1 MRKYKSAGLAQLDE
15 DGGII
20 KGYASTFDREPDAY
34 GDVVAKGAFSESVAR
49 WKESGKPLP
58 LLWGHRTDDPAYN
71 IGAVYE
77 YGEDDKGLYIEAAF
91 DKDNEKAQYA
101 RKLAQEGRAYQFSFA
116 YEVLDEGAVTLD
128 DGRKANELRK
138 LNIFEVS
145 LVQIPANQNAEV
157 VDVKAGRRNSRKD
170 EDDLRR
176 ARDLMDEARDIIDG
190 VLDEQRPEQEPADEP
205 TDEPNAD
212 EPTANADEATKANVR
227 ALIDEANKLLK

>member
-1 MRKYKSAGLAQLDE
+1 M
-15 DGGII
+15 
-20 KGYASTFDREPDAY
+20 
-34 GDVVAKGAFSESVAR
+34 
-49 WKESGKPLP
+49 
-58 LLWGHRTDDPAYN
+58 
-71 IGAVYE
+71 
-77 YGEDDKGLYIEAAF
+77 
-91 DKDNEKAQYA
+91 
-101 RKLAQEGRAYQFSFA
+101 
-116 YEVLDEGAVTLD
+116 TLD

-205 TDEPNAD
+205 TDEPNAY
-212 EPTANADEATKANVR
+212 EPTTNADEATKANVQ